1 MRAAALAT
9 CIGVLALGARSD
21 EVRWINPTGGDW
33 SNGANWS
40 TGQVPEFNQEIIFDL
55 DTGYVIT
62 VCGDRPLPWD
72 QLRIE
77 AGEVFFDLCGGS
89 LLEDSP
95 APKTDWC
102 SPRILVGANQGSD
115 ASVTFSNGT
124 VFSSTDDCD
133 YQNSIIVGSPGGG
146 SAQVIIEEDAD
157 LGRARQVRVEG
168 QSSLWLR
175 STAAVPHASLWYVGP
190 ESIMQFQCEVL
201 MRNRGTIRVDGRLR
215 VMEGLRNI
223 EDSTIEGSGTV
234 EVIGSSLVDLQ
245 IVRGV
250 TLEFKGSVDVRVQ
263 YAEDAEFDFS
273 ASGESARFTV
283 IGDDQRFLRS
293 TFRFGANSLANPLLF
308 RVKNDDAPAWGF
320 DECSLELHL
329 DSNPPIAS
337 STMFVTMQT
346 DLAVPPDPSELDFVV
361 RTVEPVSSFIAIAPN
376 STGSWDLFVLG
387 VPTGW
392 HPADLTF
399 DGRIDFF
406 DIAAFIGLFTVQSP
420 WANINGDYVIDFFD
434 VADFI
439 AAYLNG

>member
-1 MRAAALAT
+1 MRPATSLALTALAT
-9 CIGVLALGARSD
+9 LALAAPAHAQARTQTRARD
-21 EVRWINPTGGDW
+21 
-33 SNGANWS
+33 
-40 TGQVPEFNQEIIFDL
+40 
-55 DTGYVIT
+55 
-62 VCGDRPLPWD
+62 
-72 QLRIE
+72 
-77 AGEVFFDLCGGS
+77 GS
-89 LLEDSP
+89 
-95 APKTDWC
+95 
-102 SPRILVGANQGSD
+102 GN
-115 ASVTFSNGT
+115 
-124 VFSSTDDCD
+124 
-133 YQNSIIVGSPGGG
+133 GGG
-146 SAQVIIEEDAD
+146 PYPVDPTAIPRPSLRAYRVAQE
-157 LGRARQVRVEG
+157 
-168 QSSLWLR
+168 
-175 STAAVPHASLWYVGP
+175 
-190 ESIMQFQCEVL
+190 
-201 MRNRGTIRVDGRLR
+201 IRVDGRLR